1 MRRFPFASVISRE
14 FAPPNPGPPKPPARE
29 PFSRTNCPTTPDWP
43 FAPSLNWT
51 SETMAHSSRT
61 WPQLVQTLECPS
73 ESISLELHL
82 GQKLF
87 FDAIS
92 VCTVAS
98 CSPRERPVAFIGPG
112 PLVPR
117 AKLSLCWTL
126 LFFYVFFYFSDS
138 WAVAAVDEGEEILSN
153 TGGPWGTAWAL
164 QAHGLRRRAA
174 GTGDAQ
180 AWRPS
185 PRPALAARAPT
196 TAVMD
201 AQKGR
206 RAAAGGDQRPTGP

>member
-1 MRRFPFASVISRE
+1 
-14 FAPPNPGPPKPPARE
+14 
-29 PFSRTNCPTTPDWP
+29 
-43 FAPSLNWT
+43 
-51 SETMAHSSRT
+51 MAHSSRT

-117 AKLSLCWTL
+117 AIAIAMLDSFVFLCFF
-126 LFFYVFFYFSDS
+126 LFF
-138 WAVAAVDEGEEILSN
+138 
-153 TGGPWGTAWAL
+153 
-164 QAHGLRRRAA
+164 
-174 GTGDAQ
+174 
-180 AWRPS
+180 
-185 PRPALAARAPT
+185 
-196 TAVMD
+196 
-201 AQKGR
+201 
-206 RAAAGGDQRPTGP
+206 